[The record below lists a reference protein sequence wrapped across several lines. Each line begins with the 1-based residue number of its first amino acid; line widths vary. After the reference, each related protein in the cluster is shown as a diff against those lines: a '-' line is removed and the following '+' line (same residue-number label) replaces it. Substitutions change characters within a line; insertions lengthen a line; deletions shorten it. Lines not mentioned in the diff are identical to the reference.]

1 MEPKPDD
8 WQPTTRDEEWP
19 GRKGGPY
26 QWYEI
31 QDSVAYWEAFQHP
44 RIFYNDITWY
54 SSFCIDT
61 TERFTNNSGYFIP
74 SGDPLLVAVLNSPI
88 GWWFAWRKAQ
98 HGKDEALRYFSPFV
112 EAFPIPTFN
121 KSTGALATETVDL
134 LSAATANIRTAD
146 RTLADWLTVEIGL
159 AKLPTLL
166 SAPSKLDSDNF
177 VAAVRAAM
185 PRRASL
191 SPQKLKDLR
200 DAFADIAEP
209 ARTARTTALANER
222 TLSDIVNRAY
232 GLTPED
238 IALMWRTAPPRM
250 PVPPPG

>member
-1 MEPKPDD
+1 MFKQFPHK
-8 WQPTTRDEEWP
+8 
-19 GRKGGPY
+19 
-26 QWYEI
+26 
-31 QDSVAYWEAFQHP
+31 
-44 RIFYNDITWY
+44 
-54 SSFCIDT
+54 
-61 TERFTNNSGYFIP
+61 
-74 SGDPLLVAVLNSPI
+74 
-88 GWWFAWRKAQ
+88 
-98 HGKDEALRYFSPFV
+98 KDEALALDIPYV
-112 EAFPIPTFN
+112 ECLPVPVLPAVDHN
-121 KSTGALATETVDL
+121 LAGETVERL
-134 LSAATANIRTAD
+134 TAATSDIRTAD

-166 SAPSKLDSDNF
+166 TAPSKLDSDSF

-200 DAFADIAEP
+200 EAFADIAEP
-209 ARTARTTALANER
+209 ARAARTTALANER

-250 PVPPPG
+250 PVPPPIV